1 MTNWTPVMD
10 RSGAVGVA
18 ERFAVP
24 LKPGNSGGGNAKG
37 LDGGDVVMRKVIGTK
52 LIHSLCIRE
61 KQGQLVM
68 EGKPK
73 GVSVWRLATQI

>member
-1 MTNWTPVMD
+1 MRD
-10 RSGAVGVA
+10 RSGVVGVA

-61 KQGQLVM
+61 KQLVM

>member
-1 MTNWTPVMD
+1 MTNWTPVRD

-37 LDGGDVVMRKVIGTK
+37 LDGGDVVMMAGV
-52 LIHSLCIRE
+52 LSAVM
-61 KQGQLVM
+61 LV
-68 EGKPK
+68 G
-73 GVSVWRLATQI
+73 ST